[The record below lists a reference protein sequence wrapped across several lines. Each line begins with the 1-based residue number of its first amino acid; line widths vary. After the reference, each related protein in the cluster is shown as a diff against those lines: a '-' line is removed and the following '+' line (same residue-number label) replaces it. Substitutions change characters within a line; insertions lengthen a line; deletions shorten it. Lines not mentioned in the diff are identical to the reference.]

1 MPDDMTLRMRIRAR
15 GQQAL
20 AVLRSVND
28 RVRRITT
35 SIGRMGRTGAATFRG
50 LGRAGGLML
59 RPIKLLSGLALGLGL
74 TFGALSGKAL
84 GAQGDLEALQIRL
97 ESVSKSAA
105 DARRIFAETRDLSI
119 ASPFTPDQL
128 VDARIALLNL
138 GQTGKDAI
146 TSLGDAAAI
155 TQRPLG
161 DLASVVAS
169 LETEPLRRIGI
180 QLKREAGTF
189 SFEFRDRMQEVRTI
203 VADGVDDARRALLSI
218 FDIKYGGGMGR
229 FAAAWRGLMSTIRGN
244 IKLALGQFGEGLMPA
259 AKGFAAALNSRI
271 TDLMERGTLKDW
283 GERVGTALT
292 RAFDYGASVV
302 ERAKEIVTAVRDDPE
317 KMLQG
322 VSIVMRTGADILAT
336 SLVNYLRAM
345 GGVFA
350 GIGRM
355 IAGAF
360 MEDLLLLPLPGMANV
375 RQRKAAEAFDAM
387 SLSQFR
393 KLKTEGIDQV
403 DIWNAVFAGSDNRLQ
418 ARIAAMQGPAAFQ
431 RGLDQAIG
439 AFPGAAKETAGATAQ
454 LLAAAG
460 AQLRALAPPGKTV
473 NELYAERQA
482 AREAATAPFVGPPAP
497 NMDLVTTLEN
507 RTRAGAAW
515 ARQRR
520 FQAPLGEYSV
530 GQEAPGGGTV
540 IRIEQLVVEANNVAE
555 MVEGVKTAGANPAL
569 APAAT

>member
-59 RPIKLLSGLALGLGL
+59 RPIKLLSGLTLGLGL

-360 MEDLLLLPLPGMANV
+360 MEDLLLL
-375 RQRKAAEAFDAM
+375 
-387 SLSQFR
+387 
-393 KLKTEGIDQV
+393 
-403 DIWNAVFAGSDNRLQ
+403 AVFAGSDNRLQ

-460 AQLRALAPPGKTV
+460 AQLRALAPAGKTAA
-473 NELYAERQA
+473 ELYAERQA
-482 AREAATAPFVGPPAP
+482 AREAAPAPFVGPPAP